1 MHLADGRCA
10 VWVEYFGSGARVELA
25 FGSDW
30 RVKPCEALLRRLR
43 ELAGADRVQLRYEQQ
58 SGVEHHRLG

>member
-1 MHLADGRCA
+1 MHRADGRCA
-10 VWVEYFGSGARVELA
+10 VWVEYVDSGARVELA

-43 ELAGADRVQLRYEQQ
+43 ELVGAEAVRLLYDLRPLTDRNA
-58 SGVEHHRLG
+58 S